1 LDPELSLVE
10 TDKEYSVEREHPFD
24 DNEWTLKS
32 GLKVVDLLKV
42 AAVSNGHLMSLVIA
56 NISSLHSQH
65 INFSTHFRPEVWGIV
80 RCGLKVAK
88 PKWCE
93 EDEYVEIQKTTKPRS
108 IVNPPEFITSL
119 LKNVHFMFIIVILTY
134 EYSVSQISM
143 KMCNYRSLSWL

>member
-1 LDPELSLVE
+1 MLRGSIL
-10 TDKEYSVEREHPFD
+10 FD

-42 AAVSNGHLMSLVIA
+42 VAGTSGHLMRLVIT
-56 NISSLHSQH
+56 NIASLHSQH

-108 IVNPPEFITSL
+108 IVNPPEFIAL
-119 LKNVHFMFIIVILTY
+119 LKNVHFMFIIVILIY
-134 EYSVSQISM
+134 DYQISI
-143 KMCNYRSLSWL
+143 KMCNYGFRKGTKQN

>member
-1 LDPELSLVE
+1 MCFRVIILVKLSGIP
-10 TDKEYSVEREHPFD
+10 S
-24 DNEWTLKS
+24 
-32 GLKVVDLLKV
+32 LLKFL
-42 AAVSNGHLMSLVIA
+42 ACALKDFKMHQSNLATLCIY
-56 NISSLHSQH
+56 SQTPLNACRRESR
-65 INFSTHFRPEVWGIV
+65 ILPEVWGIV